1 MAYGIEFV
9 LLGMESQSYI
19 YYGMPVRDRMYH
31 SLVYLKECQIFVA
44 YQKKVKV

>member
-19 YYGMPVRDRMYH
+19 YYGMPVRDRMYD
-31 SLVYLKECQIFVA
+31 SLGDLKKCQIFVA
-44 YQKKVKV
+44 HQKKMKV